1 MLCMLKDEDL
11 KRAEKFC
18 KDEINTY
25 VLYKAISENSKDIQI
40 KNHLLNLSK
49 QELEHY
55 NFWKE
60 IVGHECKPDIKPGF
74 VFKLLY
80 RLFGP
85 IFTLQIIEGNESSTI
100 EDYEDFLNKLD
111 DENQRKILQKIINDE
126 QEHEKQI
133 IYDIKDLRVKY
144 LSYVAL
150 GLADAIVEVSGVH
163 AGFLGATD
171 KTLIAGIA
179 GLVVGFS
186 AALSMAGAA
195 YLQAKQ
201 EKSVRASYGATVTGF
216 TYLITVFVLAL
227 PYLLIRNIIDAFSIS
242 LILATAMISSF
253 TYYSSVVHAQHFSKE
268 IIESLLMLFLTAI
281 AGFFFGDIIGK
292 IFGIRALIG

>member
-1 MLCMLKDEDL
+1 MFTEEDL
-11 KRAEKFC
+11 KIAEKYC
-18 KDEINTY
+18 KEEINTY
-25 VLYKAISENSKDIQI
+25 ILYKTIAENSKDEQI
-40 KNHLLNLSK
+40 KEHLMNLSK

-55 NFWKE
+55 NFWKD

-74 VFKLLY
+74 MFKLLY

-85 IFTLQIIEGNESSTI
+85 VFTFQIIEGNESSTI
-100 EDYEDFLNKLD
+100 EDYKKFLNKFD
-111 DENQRKILQKIINDE
+111 NENQKKILEKIISDE
-126 QEHEKQI
+126 EVHEKQI
-133 IYDIKDLRVKY
+133 ISDIKDLRVKY

-201 EKSVRASYGATVTGF
+201 EKSIRPSYGASVTGF

-227 PYLLIRNIIDAFSIS
+227 PYLLLRNIIEAFSIS
-242 LILATAMISSF
+242 LILATVMISSF
-253 TYYSSVVHAQHFSKE
+253 TYYSSVVHTQRFSKE

-281 AGFFFGDIIGK
+281 AGYFFGDLIGK
-292 IFGIRALIG
+292 VFGIRSLIG

>member
-1 MLCMLKDEDL
+1 MFTEEDL
-11 KRAEKFC
+11 KIAEKYC
-18 KDEINTY
+18 KEEINTY
-25 VLYKAISENSKDIQI
+25 ILYKTIAENSKDEQI
-40 KNHLLNLSK
+40 KEHLMNLSK

-55 NFWKE
+55 NFWKD

-74 VFKLLY
+74 MFKLLY

-85 IFTLQIIEGNESSTI
+85 VFTFQIIEGNESSTI
-100 EDYEDFLNKLD
+100 EDYKKFLNKFD
-111 DENQRKILQKIINDE
+111 NENQKKILEKIISDE
-126 QEHEKQI
+126 EVHEKQI
-133 IYDIKDLRVKY
+133 ISDIKDLRVKY

-201 EKSVRASYGATVTGF
+201 EKSIRPSYGASVTGF

-227 PYLLIRNIIDAFSIS
+227 PYLLLRNIIEAFSIS
-242 LILATAMISSF
+242 LILATVMISSF
-253 TYYSSVVHAQHFSKE
+253 TYYSSVVHAQRFSKE

-281 AGFFFGDIIGK
+281 AGYFFGDLIGK
-292 IFGIRALIG
+292 VFGIRSLIG